1 MNSAKEVL
9 WIAVAYRRSDRL
21 VAFLRDIRALS
32 GWSEIVFAV
41 VFNQPEEGAFED
53 LEEAWEV
60 SGCRPDLLMRSDQN
74 LGYFGGA
81 ALALEKTQEF
91 GVSPRFV
98 VVSNYDLVFPDLG
111 FIEKLGR
118 IKIGPDVGVVGPRV
132 TSVASGCEQSPL
144 MKKRPRSIRMWF
156 YSRVFSKYWRY
167 VAYNA
172 LSGACHKA
180 IGLGP
185 SAPSQEKARP
195 FPTYAI
201 HGAFMVFTDVFF
213 ERGGSLR
220 YPGVLFGEE
229 IYVAEQC
236 REMQLDVVLHPELHV
251 LHEEHVETGSRLK
264 RGPFKFLARSSLYL
278 YERYFADSQPPS

>member
-1 MNSAKEVL
+1 VNSAKEIL

-21 VAFLRDIRALS
+21 VTFLRDIQALS

-53 LEEAWEV
+53 LEVAWEV
-60 SGCRPDLLMRSDQN
+60 NGCRPELLTRSDQN

-81 ALALEKTQEF
+81 ALALEKAQKL
-91 GVSPRFV
+91 GVSPRLV
-98 VVSNYDLVFPDLG
+98 VVSNYDLVFPDIG

-132 TSVASGCEQSPL
+132 TSIASGCEQSPL
-144 MKKRPRSIRMWF
+144 MNKRPRSIRMWF
-156 YSRVFSKYWRY
+156 YSLVFSKYWTY
-167 VAYNA
+167 VAYSA
-172 LSGACHKA
+172 LSGVCRKVK
-180 IGLGP
+180 GLGP
-185 SAPSQEKARP
+185 PTPSKEWARP
-195 FPTYAI
+195 SPTYAV
-201 HGAFMVFTDVFF
+201 HGAFLVFTDVFF
-213 ERGGSLR
+213 ERGGSLQ

-236 REMQLDVVLHPELHV
+236 RDMQLEVVLHPELLV

-264 RGPFKFLARSSLYL
+264 RGPLKLRARSSLYL
-278 YERYFADSQPPS
+278 YERYFADSEPPS